1 VKTPGCRRGLA
12 PSAGRPAGP
21 RRRVLLE
28 AAVMGSLAARL
39 RSVDAYRKIS
49 ADVTEGTPYGGI
61 ISLMW

>member
-1 VKTPGCRRGLA
+1 M
-12 PSAGRPAGP
+12 
-21 RRRVLLE
+21 LLE